1 MKFFSHWIPSCGPSL
16 CSRLLIAVALQG
28 GESTKEPIRIGF
40 VARTSSPV
48 ADLGLSG
55 RDAVELIAKQ
65 FNSNG
70 GIASRKIDC
79 T

>member
-1 MKFFSHWIPSCGPSL
+1 M
-16 CSRLLIAVALQG
+16 
-28 GESTKEPIRIGF
+28 
-40 VARTSSPV
+40 ARTSSPV

-70 GIASRKIDC
+70 GIAGRKIDC